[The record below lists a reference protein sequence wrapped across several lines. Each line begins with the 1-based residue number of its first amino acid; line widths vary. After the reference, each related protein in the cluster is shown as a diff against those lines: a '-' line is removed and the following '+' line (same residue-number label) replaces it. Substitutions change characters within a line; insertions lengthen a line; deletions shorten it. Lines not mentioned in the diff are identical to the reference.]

1 MGMMGVMVRMMET
14 APEARRGVTM
24 DPGEGRV
31 YSGGEGWCKSL
42 CPR

>member
-14 APEARRGVTM
+14 VPEARRGAMM
-24 DPGEGRV
+24 DLGEGRV
-31 YSGGEGWCKSL
+31 YSDGEGWCKSL